1 MPAQYSLTIQCTH
14 ADTENYTV
22 ENTEETA
29 TKAEIESANV
39 LPNKEEGP
47 KQ

>member
-1 MPAQYSLTIQCTH
+1 MPPQYSLTIWGTH

-22 ENTEETA
+22 ENSEETA
-29 TKAEIESANV
+29 MKSEIESANV
-39 LPNKEEGP
+39 LPNKEERT

>member
-1 MPAQYSLTIQCTH
+1 MPAQYSLTLQCTH

-22 ENTEETA
+22 ESSEETA
-29 TKAEIESANV
+29 MKSEIESANV
-39 LPNKEEGP
+39 LPNKEERT